1 MKSGGQPRPAPPG
14 MMSRKSPF
22 CSYKAI
28 LFYPSSTDQR
38 SGNGTDRQRTMS
50 IIEKYRDF
58 RSTINLRLFSLYLAI
73 VLIIPAITI
82 IIEYF
87 VTVNPSF
94 RSSLQVDLQDFHVYQ
109 LFTSS
114 FVHLN
119 FDHFLGNVTAYLL
132 IAIYGLVLATIVN
145 RKRLYLVL
153 TKVIVIIFLIF
164 GAFFALFN
172 ATTSYYAGLSGID
185 SALAGLLLLFWLMYI
200 ERMSGRSM
208 RSYYGIVLAGIL
220 AMSAGIIARYML
232 LYRSG
237 WSSPILPG
245 LAVVTGMLV
254 LAAFAYRYQFK
265 DLYRV
270 MQEFPWSS
278 RLLTIAIVAIF
289 WYFIWNLFP
298 ERLANST
305 RTVSISLH
313 LAGIVIGVLAGYLF
327 MVYLDQI
334 AYFSGEKEVISRP

>member
-1 MKSGGQPRPAPPG
+1 
-14 MMSRKSPF
+14 
-22 CSYKAI
+22 
-28 LFYPSSTDQR
+28 
-38 SGNGTDRQRTMS
+38 MS

-114 FVHLN
+114 FVHLD

-164 GAFFALFN
+164 GAVFALFN

-232 LYRSG
+232 LYPTARSFPLQF
-237 WSSPILPG
+237 SLV
-245 LAVVTGMLV
+245 AVTGMLV
-254 LAAFAYRYQFK
+254 LAVLVYRHRFV

-270 MQEFPWSS
+270 MQEFSWSS

-313 LAGIVIGVLAGYLF
+313 LAGMVIGILAGYLF